1 MSRSRHGYPYD
12 NVPFVPERVIA
23 VSDSVP
29 FSQEMTIPQINYA
42 NQNTLYQQQQQYNP
56 SLQQYI
62 MRPVNSNEAKRKLER
77 EKYASTRG
85 GYKYRN
91 KRKTHTRKTHTRTTH
106 TRKRKRR
113 KSIKRK
119 RKN

>member
-1 MSRSRHGYPYD
+1 MSRSRHQSRCL

-29 FSQEMTIPQINYA
+29 FLQEMTIQQINYA
-42 NQNTLYQQQQQYNP
+42 NQNTLYQQQQQQQQYNP
-56 SLQQYI
+56 SRQQYI
-62 MRPVNSNEAKRKLER
+62 MRPVNSNEAKRKEQR
-77 EKYASTRG
+77 EKCASIRG
-85 GYKYRN
+85 GFKYRN
-91 KRKTHTRKTHTRTTH
+91 KRKKHTRKHT
-106 TRKRKRR
+106 RR